1 MPREESLQHW
11 LDRNRPPRVQITY
24 DVETLGAIEK
34 KELPFVVGILADLWG
49 KTAHAEAHGPLSKT
63 FKKRSFT
70 EIDRDTFGQF
80 MKKTAPSAKLQI
92 EDRLSETAEGAE
104 PKKIPVGLTF
114 ESIDDFRPEAVI
126 SQIRDTEGS
135 ADLKPLQDLLK
146 ARQELAELLA
156 RADVKDQINDE
167 LNNVVQATGGGGGP
181 DAPAS

>member
-49 KTAHAEAHGPLSKT
+49 KTGHEEEHGPLSKT

-80 MKKTAPSAKLQI
+80 MKKASPSAKMQI
-92 EDRLSETAEGAE
+92 VDRLTPVEEGQEA
-104 PKKIPVGLTF
+104 KKIPLGLTF

-126 SQIRDTEGS
+126 AQMRDTEGS
-135 ADLKPLQDLLK
+135 DDLKPLQNLLK
-146 ARQELAELLA
+146 ARRELAELLS

-167 LNNVVQATGGGGGP
+167 LNNVVQATAQGGGE
-181 DAPAS
+181 